1 MMVTY
6 RADCHRAPPWPGP
19 QPSQSLLHLI
29 TSSLCTLLSRLTST
43 QYRCKAAHHLPIFF
57 VLTFLQNPS
66 GLQGWH
72 SPVVQIDLVDR
83 PLSACLRQTWAVGVL
98 YGDMVKIMDMDNV
111 QQLQL
116 KPQSLVGLRHK
127 VRVNKLN
134 VQHAFILLCLS
145 PFQDSG
151 SIITLSSFSHAENR

>member
-1 MMVTY
+1 MNCRERPNSAVQRMQPSPGQCSGEKCDDNVTLELWWLLTGQTVTG
-6 RADCHRAPPWPGP
+6 RLSDHWPGP
-19 QPSQSLLHLI
+19 QPSPSLLHLI

-72 SPVVQIDLVDR
+72 PPVVQTDLVDR

-116 KPQSLVGLRHK
+116 KPQSLVG
-127 VRVNKLN
+127 
-134 VQHAFILLCLS
+134 
-145 PFQDSG
+145 
-151 SIITLSSFSHAENR
+151 